1 MSMDAK
7 NTDNREIEQNSDDEQ
22 NYGKLLAIIVVVIA
36 AGFVFFAIVGGS
48 INFFE
53 KIFDEHKPAQT
64 NGIIIKQLRNLAVEI
79 NSRAPIRIN
88 DDTTITSIAVSETA
102 TVTFRGLYPKLTSS
116 DVEKNNAADGIKT
129 LAHGIAC
136 NNNLLADGFKN
147 GASMRF
153 VFSTIDGYEIDS
165 GIINSASCQ

>member
-1 MSMDAK
+1 MDAK
-7 NTDNREIEQNSDDEQ
+7 NTDNREIEQNSDDEHD
-22 NYGKLLAIIVVVIA
+22 YGKLLAIIVVVIA
-36 AGFVFFAIVGGS
+36 AGFVFLAIVSGPIS
-48 INFFE
+48 FFE
-53 KIFDEHKPAQT
+53 KIFNELKPAQT

-88 DDTTITSIAVSETA
+88 EDTIITSVAVSEPA
-102 TVTFRGLYPKLTSS
+102 TFIFRALSPNLMAA
-116 DVEKNNAADGIKT
+116 DVENNNVADGIKT
-129 LAHGIAC
+129 LAHGMAC

-165 GIINSASCQ
+165 GITNSASCQ